1 MVCVPQMDYYA
12 VHPQSES
19 DKIVGGGVVTV
30 LDTAV
35 HDEGDHLTL
44 CEQHAWRYEWLH
56 SFVELP

>member
-1 MVCVPQMDYYA
+1 MTETHDTDVCIMVCVPQMDYYA

-44 CEQHAWRYEWLH
+44 CEQHA
-56 SFVELP
+56 